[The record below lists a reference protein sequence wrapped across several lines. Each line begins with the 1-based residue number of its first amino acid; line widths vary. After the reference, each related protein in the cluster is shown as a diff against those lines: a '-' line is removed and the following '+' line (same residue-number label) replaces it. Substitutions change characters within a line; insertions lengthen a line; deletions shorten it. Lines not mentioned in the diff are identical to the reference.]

1 MDVLPGEVE
10 QEPGLMWEEAGN
22 NSNNYTRAAAPSTT
36 NSSTMA
42 FVPKGELYTISPPP
56 PPILVALGYG
66 PSNLFQLYSVFV
78 CVSTVSAQYLA
89 RFLLWN
95 HNYSWETVHRFPGI
109 VTVKLLVS
117 LFKDWFLWKA
127 KFRLVKPVVPA
138 KNRTPESTSL
148 EFWPSV
154 HRGFTAA

>member
-1 MDVLPGEVE
+1 MDVLAGEAE

-78 CVSTVSAQYLA
+78 CVSTVSAEYLA
-89 RFLLWN
+89 GIGFLQCLQ
-95 HNYSWETVHRFPGI
+95 SILPGI
-109 VTVKLLVS
+109 GFLQCLQSILPGFCCETLTIVGKHCIASRES
-117 LFKDWFLWKA
+117 LQSNFWYRFS
-127 KFRLVKPVVPA
+127 KFGSSEKRNLG
-138 KNRTPESTSL
+138 
-148 EFWPSV
+148 W
-154 HRGFTAA
+154 